1 MSVIA
6 IASDAPV
13 FAIAVAPSTLSVGP
27 ELAEATGEVDSFA
40 PPIPGVFVGAA
51 AAFDAVAVGLE
62 VVAVGAAVALAVREL
77 VEGFVVGVTD
87 TDGVTSC
94 VGVGEFPPV
103 LHDAPSQA
111 GGVAVGPELVEGVGL
126 SDTFSVGVTSVV
138 GVVTSVG
145 VTSVVGVSD
154 TDGVTSCVGVVVGTS
169 HGPWDRLNCP
179 LHPL

>member
-13 FAIAVAPSTLSVGP
+13 FAI
-27 ELAEATGEVDSFA
+27 
-40 PPIPGVFVGAA
+40 
-51 AAFDAVAVGLE
+51 
-62 VVAVGAAVALAVREL
+62 AVALAVREL

-126 SDTFSVGVTSVV
+126 SVISSVGVTSVV
-138 GVVTSVG
+138 GVITSVG
-145 VTSVVGVSD
+145 VTSVVGEGVIVPLGTSVGEGLLV
-154 TDGVTSCVGVVVGTS
+154 GVTFV
-169 HGPWDRLNCP
+169 
-179 LHPL
+179 